1 MMGILIVTVVCIVAV
16 GYTYIIYPVLIRI
29 LSAAKK
35 PNSICYESTENLPGV
50 TVVMAAYNEEKVIA
64 EKIQSILKSNYP
76 ADKIEILIG
85 SDNSTDSTD
94 TIINRF
100 ASADHRIRLVR
111 FNQRTG
117 KTGIINELV
126 KQSVNS
132 LLILTDANVMFDND
146 TLFQLIRNF
155 KNESI
160 TLVDSRM
167 INTGIKKEGISLQE
181 KTYIRAEVYIKYCEG
196 KTWGTMMGPFGGC
209 YAIRKSGFRPVPAH
223 FLVDDFYINMQ
234 VLLNGGKCISELNA
248 FAFEDAGNNPA
259 IEFKRKV
266 RIASGSFQNL
276 FHFAK
281 ILLKPGAVSFCF
293 FSHKVLRWLGPLF
306 IVFFYAG
313 SIILSYIPFFFF
325 IMIGSSLVF
334 ISPLIELLLRK
345 VFRLHSPLIKFLSYF
360 TTSNA
365 AQLAGLWR
373 FISGIRSGIWQPT
386 SRNQ

>member
-1 MMGILIVTVVCIVAV
+1 MGVLIITVVCIAAV

-29 LSAAKK
+29 LSSAKK
-35 PNSICYESTENLPGV
+35 PNSVCYESTDNLPGV
-50 TVVMAAYNEEKVIA
+50 SVLMAAYNEEKVIA
-64 EKIQSILKSNYP
+64 EKIESILKSNYP

-85 SDNSTDSTD
+85 SDNSSDNTD
-94 TIINRF
+94 TLINRF
-100 ASADHRIRLVR
+100 SATDKRIKLVR
-111 FNQRTG
+111 FNDRTG

-126 KQSVNS
+126 KQSKNDI
-132 LLILTDANVMFDND
+132 LILTDANVMFDEH
-146 TLFQLIRNF
+146 TLFQLTRNF
-155 KNESI
+155 KNETI

-181 KTYIRAEVYIKYCEG
+181 KTYINAEVYIKYCEG

-209 YAIRKSGFRPVPAH
+209 YAIRKSGFHPVPAH

-248 FAFEDAGNNPA
+248 LAFEDAGNNPS

-276 FHFAK
+276 FRFAK
-281 ILLKPGAVSFCF
+281 VLLKPGAVSFCF

-306 IVFFYAG
+306 IILFYIG
-313 SIILSYIPFFFF
+313 SILLCNHPFFLL
-325 IMIGSSLVF
+325 IMTGSTLVF

-345 VFRLHSPLIKFLSYF
+345 VFNIHSSLIKFLSYF
-360 TTSNA
+360 ITSNA